1 MEVTCDNCEYPFSP
15 PEGDGTRTE
24 WRCPICGSPAH
35 RTDQATGHRD
45 DENRP
50 KSLGSKTADL
60 LDEIEIEPDS
70 QANPGTPGFSP
81 PDRVNP
87 ADTVFQPALMMDSIM
102 DELEPAQT
110 DSRTEQAAS
119 TTTGTELMTEK
130 TELPSPFLDLETQP
144 YLLILGARPGEER
157 RPIVRARTSF
167 GRKEADV
174 NLADPS
180 VSTTHFQI
188 EAFGS
193 EFFVRDLESRNG
205 TFLNSNRIRYS
216 QLLPGDQITA
226 GRTTLIF
233 RLSNDEIGRD

>member
-1 MEVTCDNCEYPFSP
+1 MDIICDNCGYPFSL
-15 PEGDGTRTE
+15 EEDDESRTE

-35 RTDQATGHRD
+35 RTEPAQDSRERATSDNVELRHR
-45 DENRP
+45 NP
-50 KSLGSKTADL
+50 T
-60 LDEIEIEPDS
+60 DEIHIETGER
-70 QANPGTPGFSP
+70 ALGGAPGSSS
-81 PDRVNP
+81 PDRSNP

-102 DELEPAQT
+102 DELEPGEDGGAA
-110 DSRTEQAAS
+110 RQASS
-119 TTTGTELMTEK
+119 TTTGTELIAEETQ
-130 TELPSPFLDLETQP
+130 LPSPFLDLETQP

-157 RPIVRARTSF
+157 RPIVRAKTSF

-180 VSTTHFQI
+180 VSSAHFQI

-205 TFLNSNRIRYS
+205 TYLNNNRIRYS

-233 RLSNDEIGRD
+233 RLSDDQIGRD

>member
-1 MEVTCDNCEYPFSP
+1 MEITCDNCGYPFSST
-15 PEGDGTRTE
+15 DSDDSRTE

-35 RTDQATGHRD
+35 RTDQVV
-45 DENRP
+45 
-50 KSLGSKTADL
+50 GSGGRQDSGSAELRAANLT
-60 LDEIEIEPDS
+60 DEIEIETEERAIGRS
-70 QANPGTPGFSP
+70 AAASP
-81 PDRVNP
+81 NRSNP

-102 DELEPAQT
+102 DELEPGDEGGQVQQA
-110 DSRTEQAAS
+110 DSTA
-119 TTTGTELMTEK
+119 TGTEFIAEETQ
-130 TELPSPFLDLETQP
+130 LPSPFLDLEAQP

-157 RPIVRARTSF
+157 RPIVRAKTSF

-180 VSTTHFQI
+180 VSSAHFQI

-193 EFFVRDLESRNG
+193 EFFVRDLTSRNG
-205 TFLNSNRIRYS
+205 TYLNNNRIRYS

-233 RLSNDEIGRD
+233 RLSDDQIDRD

>member
-1 MEVTCDNCEYPFSP
+1 MEITCDNCAYPFSSAD
-15 PEGDGTRTE
+15 GDDSRTE

-35 RTDQATGHRD
+35 RSEPAPRFQEREDEDPGDLRQANLT
-45 DENRP
+45 
-50 KSLGSKTADL
+50 
-60 LDEIEIEPDS
+60 DEIEIQTEEHQINQKPEIS
-70 QANPGTPGFSP
+70 SP
-81 PDRVNP
+81 HHSNP

-102 DELEPAQT
+102 DELEPGS
-110 DSRTEQAAS
+110 DSGEVQQAVA
-119 TTTGTELMTEK
+119 TATGTELIAEETQ
-130 TELPSPFLDLETQP
+130 LPSPFLDLEAQP

-157 RPIVRARTSF
+157 RPIVRAKTSF

-180 VSTTHFQI
+180 VSATHFQI

-205 TFLNSNRIRYS
+205 TYLNTNPIRYS

-233 RLSNDEIGRD
+233 RLSDDQIGR